1 MITTKDRVLYALRM
15 ADGFVSGEGMCE
27 RIGVSRAAVNAA
39 VKSLRAEG
47 YEIESVTRRGYRL
60 VGGERR
66 LCVGELMCEPFVSFE
81 CASKITVLDC
91 VCSTNTLLRDLC
103 AEHKAAPGD
112 CVVTDVQ
119 TAGRG
124 RRGKSFESHA
134 GKGLYLSYAMDARD
148 ASPALACRMTAWG
161 AAAVREAIAEVCGA
175 ECGIKWVNDLVY
187 GTRKLCGILT
197 EMSVEAESG
206 SVQNVVMGV
215 GINVNQTAT
224 DFSDEIRDAAIS
236 LFQIT
241 GRTIDRVRL
250 CAAILAKLD
259 AMQRDFPANPARY
272 LAAYRAHNAA
282 LGHRVCVRGRQGTA
296 IGIGDDFSL
305 IVRYEDG
312 TRESVFGA
320 DVSIEGFYGT

>member
-112 CVVTDVQ
+112 CIVTDVQ

-134 GKGLYLSYAMDARD
+134 GKGLYL
-148 ASPALACRMTAWG
+148 
-161 AAAVREAIAEVCGA
+161 
-175 ECGIKWVNDLVY
+175 
-187 GTRKLCGILT
+187 
-197 EMSVEAESG
+197 
-206 SVQNVVMGV
+206 
-215 GINVNQTAT
+215 
-224 DFSDEIRDAAIS
+224 
-236 LFQIT
+236 
-241 GRTIDRVRL
+241 
-250 CAAILAKLD
+250 
-259 AMQRDFPANPARY
+259 
-272 LAAYRAHNAA
+272 
-282 LGHRVCVRGRQGTA
+282 
-296 IGIGDDFSL
+296 
-305 IVRYEDG
+305 
-312 TRESVFGA
+312 
-320 DVSIEGFYGT
+320 